1 MALSVSHSGE
11 TIADMGNVQHTCR
24 KLNSIDYNTPCIR
37 DGDILNWIFK
47 NGQTTYEKNITTM
60 PEEAYFSKAADDM
73 KEPDWKR
80 IDQKRKEQAKKNAQ
94 K

>member
-1 MALSVSHSGE
+1 
-11 TIADMGNVQHTCR
+11 
-24 KLNSIDYNTPCIR
+24 
-37 DGDILNWIFK
+37 
-47 NGQTTYEKNITTM
+47 M
-60 PEEAYFSKAADDM
+60 PEEAYFSKALDDM